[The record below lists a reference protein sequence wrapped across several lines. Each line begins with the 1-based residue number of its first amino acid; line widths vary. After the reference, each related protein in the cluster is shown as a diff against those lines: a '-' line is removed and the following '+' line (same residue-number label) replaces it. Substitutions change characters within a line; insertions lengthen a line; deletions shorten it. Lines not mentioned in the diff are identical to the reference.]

1 MPYGVAPSVEVRPG
15 SSCLHCGLVL
25 TGAAGVVDHKEAG
38 VPSVPSPGDFTVCI
52 GCGHVMAFDERLN
65 LRELSASEIRSM
77 DADDRIML
85 LKAAQKRL
93 ERDQKRLLKRDNP
106 KGDDA

>member
-15 SSCLHCGLVL
+15 SSCLYCGLVL

-52 GCGHVMAFDERLN
+52 G
-65 LRELSASEIRSM
+65 
-77 DADDRIML
+77 
-85 LKAAQKRL
+85 
-93 ERDQKRLLKRDNP
+93 
-106 KGDDA
+106 